1 MKKDVSKNTC
11 YIVAAGDKAGAFTPK
26 NGDFVIAADG
36 GQEFLKE
43 LKVTP
48 DLAVGDFDSSSSIP
62 EDCLVIKFNIEK
74 DETDTAIAVNEGL
87 ARGYRRFEI
96 YGGLG
101 GRLDHSI
108 ANIQLICSLSTR
120 GCDAKL
126 IGNKMTVTAVT
137 DGELRLPAKKEGT
150 VSVFSHSD
158 ISSGVTIKG
167 LKYPLTDATL
177 SNMTAL
183 GVSNEFTGKP
193 AVIAVKTGTLLIM
206 WSE

>member
-1 MKKDVSKNTC
+1 MG
-11 YIVAAGDKAGAFTPK
+11 AGEKAGTFTPQ

-36 GQEFLKE
+36 GQDFLKE
-43 LKVTP
+43 ICVTP
-48 DLAVGDFDSSSSIP
+48 DLAVGDFDSSESIP
-62 EDCLVIKFNIEK
+62 EDCLVVKFNIEK

-101 GRLDHSI
+101 GRLDHSL
-108 ANIQLICSLSTR
+108 ANIQLICELSTR
-120 GCDAKL
+120 GCKAKL

-137 DGELRLPAKKEGT
+137 DGELKLPARKEGT

-158 ISSGVTIKG
+158 VSSGVTIKG
-167 LKYPLTDATL
+167 LKYSLTDATL
-177 SNMTAL
+177 TNMTAL

-193 AVIAVKTGTLLIM
+193 AEIAVNTGTLLII
-206 WSE
+206 WTE